1 MGVGE
6 WWGKATAVMPHGGG
20 KGHWS
25 MDNSPTPPQVGGGGG
40 GGGGGQG
47 GVTPIE
53 PVQTLSTAV
62 KILDR
67 PK

>member
-1 MGVGE
+1 MQTSTIPAWVGLDHTCMGSCCLLSISGWELHLGSEFCISYVH
-6 WWGKATAVMPHGGG
+6 P
-20 KGHWS
+20 
-25 MDNSPTPPQVGGGGG
+25 
-40 GGGGGQG
+40 QG

>member
-1 MGVGE
+1 MATKSLENELISRSSMQVSSACVGKLE
-6 WWGKATAVMPHGGG
+6 L
-20 KGHWS
+20 
-25 MDNSPTPPQVGGGGG
+25 QR
-40 GGGGGQG
+40 QG

-53 PVQTLSTAV
+53 PVQTFSTTV

>member
-1 MGVGE
+1 MASGGVVFVHVPFGLLNY
-6 WWGKATAVMPHGGG
+6 T
-20 KGHWS
+20 
-25 MDNSPTPPQVGGGGG
+25 T
-40 GGGGGQG
+40 QG

>member
-1 MGVGE
+1 MPLVRE
-6 WWGKATAVMPHGGG
+6 WGASS
-20 KGHWS
+20 KGCDMLLPLVVVVVECGCGMACHR
-25 MDNSPTPPQVGGGGG
+25 Q
-40 GGGGGQG
+40 QG